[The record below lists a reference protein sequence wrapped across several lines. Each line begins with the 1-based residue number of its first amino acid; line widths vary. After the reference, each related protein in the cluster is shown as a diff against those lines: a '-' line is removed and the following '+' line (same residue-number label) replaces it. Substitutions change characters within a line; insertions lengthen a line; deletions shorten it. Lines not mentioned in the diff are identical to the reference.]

1 MGKVIGGAIAL
12 VAIILAVI
20 VGVFYF
26 NLDKIIIAAVEK
38 YGSEVTKSDVK
49 LAEVDLDPT
58 SGSGGLRGLTVG
70 NPSGFKEPS
79 AFDLGGISLKV
90 NVAGSSEEL
99 IHIEEIIVS
108 SPQITY
114 EVNENGNNLDVL
126 KKNIDDF
133 IKAQGGESKD
143 SSSSSSDG
151 EEGPKLIIDRLSIT
165 GGKVTVSA
173 PITMNQKI
181 EGNLPDINLKDIGK
195 DSGGADPAEV
205 AAQIADSIT
214 EGALGVVSGLGIGK
228 TLDSLKEG
236 LSGVTGAV
244 EGVTKNLPTSGGGAT
259 KAVEDAAGGIKKLF
273 D

>member
-1 MGKVIGGAIAL
+1 MKVDI
-12 VAIILAVI
+12 
-20 VGVFYF
+20 
-26 NLDKIIIAAVEK
+26 
-38 YGSEVTKSDVK
+38 
-49 LAEVDLDPT
+49 P
-58 SGSGGLRGLTVG
+58 
-70 NPSGFKEPS
+70 
-79 AFDLGGISLKV
+79 
-90 NVAGSSEEL
+90 GSSDKL
-99 IHIEEIIVS
+99 IHIEEIVVS
-108 SPQITY
+108 GPQITY

-133 IKAQGGESKD
+133 IKAQGGGSKSD
-143 SSSSSSDG
+143 DAASSGD
-151 EEGPKLIIDRLSIT
+151 EEGPKIIIDRLSIT

-228 TLDSLKEG
+228 TLDSLKSG
-236 LSGVTGAV
+236 LSGIT
-244 EGVTKNLPTSGGGAT
+244 EGVTKNLPTGGGDAT